1 MAIFMY
7 VFIGSWEHLFN
18 NWKLSRI
25 WDLLIVAHTKIIRG
39 SLIMIMFCQVS
50 ATNIIYYLTSEEQ
63 VCGAFFLFVWM
74 QCLSLNKYWCMWCA
88 SFLEMVKIQKI
99 IIINHRNTSK
109 YIIIH
114 RQKLTVYCVMQELGF
129 LSFACFEAKWK

>member
-1 MAIFMY
+1 
-7 VFIGSWEHLFN
+7 
-18 NWKLSRI
+18 
-25 WDLLIVAHTKIIRG
+25 
-39 SLIMIMFCQVS
+39 
-50 ATNIIYYLTSEEQ
+50 
-63 VCGAFFLFVWM
+63 
-74 QCLSLNKYWCMWCA
+74 MWCA

-129 LSFACFEAKWK
+129 LSFACFEAK